1 MADPTAIPA
10 APAAAVSGRRMS
22 SLARI
27 FGVFY
32 APKATFEDIAREPHF
47 ILAWVVMIV
56 CSFLFGYAMVHRVG
70 PAELARQM
78 AMSAPNAQTMP
89 QDQLNKVMAID
100 AKIAPVI
107 FLALPP
113 VMVVIF
119 SLILAAIF
127 LAVENFL
134 LGQAV
139 RYKGVLGVVSHA
151 YLPSALMGL
160 AVVLIL
166 YLRADPT
173 GVNFMAPIGSNA
185 LFYVDPS
192 TTSPV
197 MVKLLG
203 QIDLFGFW
211 IMALLALGL
220 AKLGAKLKFSTT
232 LATVVGL
239 WVLWVLF
246 NVGLAAI

>member
-1 MADPTAIPA
+1 MADPTTIPT

-32 APKATFEDIAREPHF
+32 APSATFEDIAREPHF

-89 QDQLNKVMAID
+89 QDQLNKAMAID

-139 RYKGVLGVVSHA
+139 RYKGVLGVISHA
-151 YLPSALMGL
+151 YLPSALMAL

-173 GVNFMAPIGSNA
+173 GVNFMAPIGSKA

-203 QIDLFGFW
+203 QIDLFSFW

-246 NVGLAAI
+246 SVGLAAI